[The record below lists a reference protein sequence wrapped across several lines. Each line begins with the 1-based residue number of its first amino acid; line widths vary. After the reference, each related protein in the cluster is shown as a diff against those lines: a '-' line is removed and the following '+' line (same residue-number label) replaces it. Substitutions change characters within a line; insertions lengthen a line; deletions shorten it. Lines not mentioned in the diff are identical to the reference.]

1 MDPFS
6 LIASHNSET
15 INIGC
20 SEVPRPV
27 ERRKWTTKEDVVLIS
42 AWLNTSKDPIV
53 STDQKAGAFWKR
65 IEEYFNASPQLVG
78 SVPRPWGQCKQRWGR
93 VNEQVNRFVGS
104 HETALREQASGT
116 NENDVMKAAHDIFL
130 NDYKVKFT
138 MEHCWR
144 ELRFDQ
150 KWRSNVLSKEGA
162 KEKRKD
168 PVEDVGEEEDVRPP
182 GIKAAKRKKHG
193 KEAAFD
199 KIETILAE
207 KKYIAKQKLLERLL
221 GRKVET
227 LSDEEVAVAG
237 GGCVWRWMR
246 VEVDPCSVCLYYEAR
261 VVV

>member
-6 LIASHNSET
+6 LIASQSSET
-15 INIGC
+15 IDIGC
-20 SEVPRPV
+20 SEVPKPV

-78 SVPRPWGQCKQRWGR
+78 SVPRPWGQCKQRLGR

-168 PVEDVGEEEDVRPP
+168 PVEEVGEEEDVRPP

-207 KKYIAKQKLLERLL
+207 KKNISKQKVLERLL

-227 LSDEEVAVAG
+227 LSDEEV
-237 GGCVWRWMR
+237 
-246 VEVDPCSVCLYYEAR
+246 CLKKKLISEML
-261 VVV
+261 